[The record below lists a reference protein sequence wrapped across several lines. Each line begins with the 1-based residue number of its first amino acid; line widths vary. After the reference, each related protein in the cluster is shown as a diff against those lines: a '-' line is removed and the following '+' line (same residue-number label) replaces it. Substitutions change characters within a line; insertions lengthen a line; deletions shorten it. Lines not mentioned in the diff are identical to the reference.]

1 MVSCFK
7 IYYFSRM
14 IEALTTG
21 VILISDPFLKDP
33 NFLRTAVI
41 ICEHNTEGSVG
52 FVFNKQFELGIGDLV
67 EGLEGIDFSVYDGGP
82 VQKNSIHF
90 IHTRPDFIDEGTDI
104 GNGIYWGGNFEQ
116 VKALLKTD
124 SLTENDIRFFIG
136 YSGWGTGQLEDEIV
150 EKSWIIREGNKELVF
165 STKSAQ
171 IWKDAL
177 KGLGGEY
184 ELMPNYPLDPQ
195 LN

>member
-1 MVSCFK
+1 
-7 IYYFSRM
+7 M
-14 IEALTTG
+14 IEALTSG

-33 NFLRTAVI
+33 NFLRTAVLV
-41 ICEHNTEGSVG
+41 CEHNAEGSVG
-52 FVFNKQFELGIGDLV
+52 FIFNKLFEVGIGDLV
-67 EGLEGIDFSVYDGGP
+67 EGLQDIKFPVYEGGP
-82 VQKNSIHF
+82 VQKTSIHF
-90 IHTRPDFIDEGTDI
+90 IHTCPDFIGEGMDI

-116 VKALLKTD
+116 VRALLKTH
-124 SLTENDIRFFIG
+124 SLTEKEIRFFIG
-136 YSGWGTGQLEDEIV
+136 YSGWGSGQLEDEIE
-150 EKSWIIREGNKELVF
+150 EKSWIIRAGDRQLVF
-165 STKSAQ
+165 STKTEQ

>member
-1 MVSCFK
+1 
-7 IYYFSRM
+7 M

-21 VILISDPFLKDP
+21 VLLISDPFLKDP

-52 FVFNKQFELGIGDLV
+52 FIFNKQFELGIGNLV
-67 EGLEGIDFSVYDGGP
+67 EGLEGINFPVYEGGP

-90 IHTRPDFIDEGTDI
+90 IHTCPNFIDEGANI

-116 VKALLKTD
+116 VCALLKTN
-124 SLTENDIRFFIG
+124 SLTEKDIRFFIG
-136 YSGWGTGQLEDEIV
+136 YSGWDTNQLEAEIA
-150 EKSWIIREGNKELVF
+150 EKSWITRACNSKLVF
-165 STKSAQ
+165 STKPEL

>member
-1 MVSCFK
+1 
-7 IYYFSRM
+7 M
-14 IEALTTG
+14 IEVLSKG

-33 NFLRTAVI
+33 NFLRTSVI
-41 ICEHNTEGSVG
+41 ICEHNAEGCVG
-52 FVFNKQFELGIGDLV
+52 FVFNKLFELGIGDLV
-67 EGLEGIDFSVYDGGP
+67 EGLEGINFPVYEGGP

-90 IHTRPDFIDEGTDI
+90 IHTCPTVIDDGADI

-116 VKALLKTD
+116 VSVLLKTN
-124 SLTENDIRFFIG
+124 SLTEKDIRFFIG
-136 YSGWGTGQLEDEIV
+136 YSGWGAGQLEDEIK
-150 EKSWIIREGNKELVF
+150 EKSWIIRAGDNKLVF
-165 STKSAQ
+165 STKTEL

>member
-1 MVSCFK
+1 
-7 IYYFSRM
+7 M

-41 ICEHNTEGSVG
+41 ICEHNAEGSVG

-67 EGLEGIDFSVYDGGP
+67 EGLEGISFPVYEGGP

-90 IHTRPDFIDEGTDI
+90 IHTCPDFIDEGTDI

-116 VKALLKTD
+116 VRALLKND
-124 SLTENDIRFFIG
+124 SLTEKDIRFFIG
-136 YSGWGTGQLEDEIV
+136 YSGWGTNQLEEEV
-150 EKSWIIREGNKELVF
+150 AEKSWIIRAGDSKLVF
-165 STKSAQ
+165 HSKPEL